1 MKKRMITPIYK
12 KKKPHEK
19 QKVCY
24 ICKKDPST
32 DDDNKKYHKV
42 IDHRHYTGKY
52 REAVHNICNLRYKRN
67 SFSIL

>member
-12 KKKPHEK
+12 KKKSHEK

-24 ICKKDPST
+24 ICKNDPST
-32 DDDNKKYHKV
+32 DDGNKKYHKV
-42 IDHRHYTGKY
+42 IDHCHYPGKY

>member
-1 MKKRMITPIYK
+1 MKSKKFVIYA
-12 KKKPHEK
+12 
-19 QKVCY
+19 
-24 ICKKDPST
+24 KKDPST

>member
-1 MKKRMITPIYK
+1 MITPIYK

-32 DDDNKKYHKV
+32 DDDDNKKYHKV